1 MEVDEEEDGEV
12 AEGDLERNFRAAL
25 DAPLKPPAAPPRFHE
40 AGWDAFT
47 TGVVYA
53 RLAERLKETG
63 KTIVP
68 NRLHLMRTPH
78 EIALGSHNGD
88 EISESEFAEPLAP
101 APAGAAWHVRL
112 DRVNGARAPGHDD
125 VKQLVVAMGATS
137 CRRASPVADDGTAW
151 CCDVELADGATLSE
165 VAEPRPEV
173 AHAAAAPWSCF
184 EEQRARLDAAAAA
197 GKTPK
202 APASGKGGRGST
214 LTSGKTHAKAGKRL
228 WAWLVSRVRGSAPA
242 APRKRAT
249 AGDAD
254 AAPKKRRAS

>member
-1 MEVDEEEDGEV
+1 MVG
-12 AEGDLERNFRAAL
+12 R
-25 DAPLKPPAAPPRFHE
+25 
-40 AGWDAFT
+40 
-47 TGVVYA
+47 YA

-78 EIALGSHNGD
+78 EIALGSHDGD

-151 CCDVELADGATLSE
+151 CCDVETSARESGAFEIARNGRVSE
-165 VAEPRPEV
+165 RR
-173 AHAAAAPWSCF
+173 SCG
-184 EEQRARLDAAAAA
+184 D
-197 GKTPK
+197 
-202 APASGKGGRGST
+202 
-214 LTSGKTHAKAGKRL
+214 
-228 WAWLVSRVRGSAPA
+228 VRGRP
-242 APRKRAT
+242 
-249 AGDAD
+249 
-254 AAPKKRRAS
+254 